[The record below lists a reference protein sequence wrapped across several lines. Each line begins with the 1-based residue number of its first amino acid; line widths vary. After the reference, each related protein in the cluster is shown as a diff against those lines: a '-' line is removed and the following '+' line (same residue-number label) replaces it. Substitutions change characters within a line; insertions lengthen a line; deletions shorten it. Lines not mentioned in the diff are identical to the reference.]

1 MPTKNNLH
9 LKGYVGGY
17 DFDRDFVD
25 YILGKNAGKPV
36 NVLIDGLE
44 HRTDAFH
51 TLYIGCEKFPYREA
65 YSVSTTE
72 IL

>member
-17 DFDRDFVD
+17 DFDRDFVG
-25 YILGKNAGKPV
+25 YILGKNAGKPF
-36 NVLIDGLE
+36 NVLIDSLE
-44 HRTDAFH
+44 NRTVAFH
-51 TLYIGCEKFPYREA
+51 TLYIGSEKFPYREA
-65 YSVSTTE
+65 YSISTTG